1 MIDWH
6 THQKLNAVASH
17 RLHLE
22 SARSAQEALDM
33 VSAALTEAT
42 YDPAVEPNFVGINM
56 RNGDWPDANKMA
68 RSSLDEIAPDRPVFL
83 LFNGYHSMVI
93 NTAGMEAFG
102 LSLEQYP
109 DGILLEKEAFDIC
122 DDLSNVGEDVLDQW
136 ILDEAKYAA

>member
-33 VSAALTEAT
+33 VSAALTEAK
-42 YDPAVEPNFVGINM
+42 YDPAVERNFVGINM
-56 RNGDWPDANKMA
+56 RNGDWPDADKMV

-109 DGILLEKEAFDIC
+109 DGILVEKEAFDIC